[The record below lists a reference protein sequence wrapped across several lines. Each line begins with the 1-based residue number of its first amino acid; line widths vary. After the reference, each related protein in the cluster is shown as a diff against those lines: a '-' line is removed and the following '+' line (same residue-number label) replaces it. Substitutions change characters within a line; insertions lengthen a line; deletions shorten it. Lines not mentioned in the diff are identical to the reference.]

1 MNRNMMAHFSPS
13 LNIPGSSFP
22 KAYASKPF
30 QMRKKVGFLMNMVL
44 PSFNEVSDLW
54 LLEPKVS

>member
-1 MNRNMMAHFSPS
+1 MMAHFSPS